1 MRFAFT
7 RRSLF
12 GLAFALAA
20 LPTLTVAPA
29 QAEDVT
35 VFAAASLKNALDD
48 VAAAYKAETGKSV
61 LISYAAS
68 NALAKQIEEA
78 APADIFFSADLAWMD
93 YLDERN
99 LIQKD
104 TRQTLLGN
112 EIVLVAP
119 ADSTATVTLG
129 PGADLAALLG
139 ADGRLAMANVDSVPA
154 GKYGKAALE
163 KLGIWAS
170 VADRVVQADNVRAA
184 LAFVATGEAP
194 LGIVYQTDANSEP
207 KVKVVATFPADSHP
221 PILYPVGD
229 DGVVD
234 QSRGEEPSS
243 TSCAPTRPSPP
254 TRSRASPSS
263 RRQADVTFRARH
275 CPMRDHVRRADT
287 GGMGGDPSQPP
298 RRDRRDDR
306 QPALR
311 HLHGVAPGA
320 GPLSRPRAGRRH
332 RPPAAGHAAGGDR
345 LPAAPRLR
353 TPRPDR
359 PVPREHLRHR
369 ARLQLDRRGARRRDH
384 GLPAPGPRHPP
395 VDRGDRPRPRIR
407 PPRRSAPTGS
417 SSFCR
422 SRCR

>member
-1 MRFAFT
+1 MRFALT
-7 RRSLF
+7 RRSALA
-12 GLAFALAA
+12 LAFALAA
-20 LPTLTVAPA
+20 LPALAVAPA
-29 QAEDVT
+29 LAEDVT

-93 YLDERN
+93 YLEERN

-119 ADSTATVTLG
+119 ADSSATVTLG

-184 LAFVATGEAP
+184 LAFVATGEAA

-207 KVKVVATFPADSHP
+207 KVKVVSTFPADSHP
-221 PILYPVGD
+221 PILYPVAMIA
-229 DGVVD
+229 
-234 QSRGEEPSS
+234 SS
-243 TSCAPTRPSPP
+243 KNPEARAFFDFMRSDKAKPAYQKQGFTIVSP
-254 TRSRASPSS
+254 AS
-263 RRQADVTFRARH
+263 
-275 CPMRDHVRRADT
+275 
-287 GGMGGDPSQPP
+287 
-298 RRDRRDDR
+298 
-306 QPALR
+306 
-311 HLHGVAPGA
+311 
-320 GPLSRPRAGRRH
+320 
-332 RPPAAGHAAGGDR
+332 
-345 LPAAPRLR
+345 
-353 TPRPDR
+353 
-359 PVPREHLRHR
+359 
-369 ARLQLDRRGARRRDH
+369 
-384 GLPAPGPRHPP
+384 
-395 VDRGDRPRPRIR
+395 
-407 PPRRSAPTGS
+407 
-417 SSFCR
+417 
-422 SRCR
+422 